1 MSIEKNQTAVIP
13 TNDYVFK
20 RIFGKVGN
28 EFITKEFLSVIL
40 DRKLMSVNLEGNT
53 ILEKE
58 LLDDKLGILDIKAKE
73 ELDKIKRDE
82 YEERIAELRMK
93 HILDSNSL
101 KAECFEDGFEAG
113 KIEGK
118 VEGKIEGMLKE
129 RNDIAIEM
137 IKNGYSI
144 DEISKILKL
153 SELEIKRL
161 SHKKI

>member
-1 MSIEKNQTAVIP
+1 
-13 TNDYVFK
+13 
-20 RIFGKVGN
+20 
-28 EFITKEFLSVIL
+28 
-40 DRKLMSVNLEGNT
+40 
-53 ILEKE
+53 
-58 LLDDKLGILDIKAKE
+58 
-73 ELDKIKRDE
+73 
-82 YEERIAELRMK
+82 MK

-101 KAECFEDGFEAG
+101 KAEGFEDGFEAG

-118 VEGKIEGMLKE
+118 VEGKIEGKIEGMLKE